1 MIIMVHKLEQDDSGK
16 TYKIMRFYE
25 DGRPAR
31 VIMSGLSLEQAQAHC
46 SDPKTH
52 KVHKDGSVEWFDGY
66 TAEE

>member
-1 MIIMVHKLEQDDSGK
+1 MIFMVHKSVVGDGR

-31 VIMSGLSLEQAQAHC
+31 VIMGGLTLEQVQSHC

-52 KVHKDGSVEWFDGY
+52 KVRKDGSVEWFDGY
-66 TAEE
+66 TAE